1 MAHDEELP
9 IQSKWE
15 GDHLDRVESARFL
28 TSYLNGI
35 YHEKNRDAYA
45 GHFVLNL
52 NASWGQG
59 KSFLI
64 EKWVEDLKQAKYPV
78 VLFDAWK
85 NDFSKDP
92 LIGFIAELEKALEP
106 WLDYVAP
113 AQALMNNVMGTAKKL
128 IGIGTRLFAG
138 PIAGEIVEK
147 ITGLDGI
154 DGSIADQA
162 GKLAEKALSQHRET
176 RRLIEEFKTNLRALI
191 ETIEQQQKGDPECVV
206 QLPLY
211 IFVDELDRCRPTY
224 ALELLENI
232 KHLFGV
238 RGVFFIVA
246 TNKEQLCHSIGA
258 VYGSGFDSSSYLGR
272 FFDQEYTLPEPN
284 NRQYAKFL
292 FDKYQ
297 IVDEE
302 RFVTPFHNDQK
313 HCPHLQA
320 TFAVF
325 SDAFRLSLRDQGQTI
340 HRLKAILSVSANEI
354 VYFDYL
360 IFLLMLK
367 KKSEPLLN
375 HISSRTRLD
384 LNQFKEAVSKIFNLH
399 MSIKVPLV
407 SQWGNIMR
415 ESDQS
420 IYEIV
425 DKYLQKLNQTKW
437 AYTSAFR
444 SDNDE
449 QLRTEFALLK
459 EAQHTNSKIE
469 LFSFTEYPNLV
480 NQVGH
485 LS

>member
-1 MAHDEELP
+1 MAHGEESP
-9 IQSKWE
+9 IQPKWV

-28 TSYLNGI
+28 TTYLNGI
-35 YHEKNRDAYA
+35 YHEENRDAYA

-52 NASWGQG
+52 NARWGQG

-64 EKWVEDLKQAKYPV
+64 EKWVEDLTQAKYPV

-92 LIGFIAELEKALEP
+92 LVGFIAELEKALNP

-113 AQALMNNVMGTAKKL
+113 AQALMENVMGTAKKL

-138 PIAGEIVEK
+138 PIAGEIFER

-162 GKLAEKALSQHRET
+162 GKLADRALSQHRET
-176 RRLIEEFKTNLRALI
+176 RRLIEEFKTNLSALI
-191 ETIEQQQKGDPECVV
+191 ETIEQQQKGDPECDV

-284 NRQYAKFL
+284 NRQYAKCL
-292 FDKYQ
+292 FDKYR

-302 RFVTPFHNDQK
+302 RFVTPFHNDEK
-313 HCPHLQA
+313 HSPHLQA
-320 TFAVF
+320 TFAAF
-325 SDAFRLSLRDQGQTI
+325 SDAFKLSLRDQGQTI

-360 IFLLMLK
+360 VFLLMLK
-367 KKSEPLLN
+367 KKSEPLLDQ
-375 HISSRTRLD
+375 ISSQTRFD
-384 LNQFKEAVSKIFNLH
+384 PNQFREAVSKIFNLH
-399 MSIKVPLV
+399 MPVKVPLV
-407 SQWGNIMR
+407 SQWGQVLR

-420 IYEIV
+420 IYELV
-425 DKYLQKLNQTKW
+425 DTYLLKLNQAKLDFTRG
-437 AYTSAFR
+437 FH

-449 QLRTEFALLK
+449 QFGTEFALLR
-459 EAQHTNSKIE
+459 EAQHTSSRIE

>member
-1 MAHDEELP
+1 MAQGEESP
-9 IQSKWE
+9 IQPKWE

-28 TSYLNGI
+28 TTYLNGI
-35 YHEKNRDAYA
+35 YHEENKDAYA
-45 GHFVLNL
+45 GYFVLNL
-52 NASWGQG
+52 NANWGQG

-92 LIGFIAELEKALEP
+92 LVGFIAELEKALGP

-113 AQALMNNVMGTAKKL
+113 AQALMANVMGTAKKL

-162 GKLAEKALSQHRET
+162 GKLADKALSQHRET

-191 ETIEQQQKGDPECVV
+191 ETIEQQQKHDLECDV

-224 ALELLENI
+224 AIELLENI
-232 KHLFGV
+232 KQLFGV
-238 RGVFFIVA
+238 RGVFFIIA

-297 IVDEE
+297 IVDVE
-302 RFVTPFHNDQK
+302 RLVTPFHNDK
-313 HCPHLQA
+313 EHPPHLQA
-320 TFAVF
+320 TFAAF
-325 SDAFRLSLRDQGQTI
+325 SDAFKLSLRDQGQTA
-340 HRLKAILSVSANEI
+340 HRLKAILSVCENEI
-354 VYFDYL
+354 LYFDYL
-360 IFLLMLK
+360 VFLLMLK

-375 HISSRTRLD
+375 QISSQTRFD
-384 LNQFKEAVSKIFNLH
+384 QNHFKEALSRIFNLH
-399 MSIKVPLV
+399 MPVRIPLM
-407 SQWGNIMR
+407 SQWGNLTR
-415 ESDQS
+415 EADQS
-420 IYEIV
+420 IYELV
-425 DKYLQKLNQTKW
+425 DKYLQKLSQTKW
-437 AYTSAFR
+437 AYTNAFR
-444 SDNDE
+444 GENDE
-449 QLRTEFALLK
+449 QFRTEFALLK
-459 EAQHTNSKIE
+459 ESQRTNSKVE
-469 LFSFTEYPNLV
+469 LFSFIEYPNLV